1 MKENNGAVTPAA
13 QTRVNDLRKIILD
26 IRGTDIGEEI
36 EKDSFCV
43 IPRLFVDNSYVGFHV
58 VVQVWD
64 HKAPEQERHWNF
76 SLWLFDVHHGDED
89 WFVSHPDDEYSI
101 HCEMVHDLGDVWFTR
116 RDSLLTIAEHLASYN
131 QRSFK

>member
-1 MKENNGAVTPAA
+1 MKENNGAATTAA
-13 QTRVNDLRKIILD
+13 QTRVDDLRKIVLD

-64 HKAPEQERHWNF
+64 HKAPDEEQHWNF
-76 SLWLFDVHHGDED
+76 SLWLFDCHNQYPGE
-89 WFVSHPDDEYSI
+89 EAI
-101 HCEMVHDLGDVWFTR
+101 HCEMVHDLGNVWFTR
-116 RDSLLTIAEHLASYN
+116 RESLLTIAEHLGQYN
-131 QRSFK
+131 QLSFK

>member
-26 IRGTDIGEEI
+26 IRGTNIGEEI

-64 HKAPEQERHWNF
+64 YKAPEQERHWNF
-76 SLWLFDVHHGDED
+76 SLWLFDALNDDED
-89 WFVSHPDDEYSI
+89 WFVSRPDEEYSI

-131 QRSFK
+131 QKSFK

>member
-13 QTRVNDLRKIILD
+13 QTRVNDLREIILD

-43 IPRLFVDNSYVGFHV
+43 IPRLFVDNSYAGFHV

-64 HKAPEQERHWNF
+64 HKAPEQEQHWNF
-76 SLWLFDVHHGDED
+76 SLWLFDAYNDDED
-89 WFVSHPDDEYSI
+89 WFVSHSDEYSI

-116 RDSLLTIAEHLASYN
+116 RDSLLTIAEHLASYHKK
-131 QRSFK
+131 SFK